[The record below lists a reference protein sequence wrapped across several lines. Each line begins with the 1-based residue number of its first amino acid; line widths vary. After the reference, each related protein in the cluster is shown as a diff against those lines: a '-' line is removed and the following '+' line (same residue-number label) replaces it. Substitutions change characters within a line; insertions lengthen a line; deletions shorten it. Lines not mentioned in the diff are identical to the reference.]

1 MSDPERLL
9 GIVRRAQ
16 TDGRE
21 WSELVRIDPESFEPV
36 AERGLPIS
44 IWGVSSWAYSPDRS
58 RLALVRNVE
67 GRRGSS
73 GSLRI
78 VDVAGMGRELELPLG
93 LGGAPVLAW
102 LEPDRIVA
110 AYYGHHPERFEIVTI
125 APSARRVLSRTPLAG
140 DLMAV
145 GRARDAVVLLL
156 SPKGRIGPGSLVVVD
171 AGVVRSVALDRVWI
185 GSEPPD
191 AYADQPV
198 ARWRRAGLAVDP
210 DGRRAYV
217 FPPGSDAAAID
228 LETLALSYHAL
239 AKPVSLF
246 GRIRDFLDPAAEAKA
261 IEGPARFAQWLG
273 GGLVAVSG
281 TDYSTWKDR
290 ESRLQMRSTPAGLTL
305 VDTRNWMVRRIDPHA
320 AGASLAEGLLLAT
333 GSTCESEGGRCT
345 GIGVAAYELDGGLR
359 YRLFAGKSVWVWT
372 SPILR
377 GRAYVGGLGE
387 GEPMR
392 LLELATGRLI
402 GERRQPLPWL
412 LVGDASA
419 FGG

>member
-1 MSDPERLL
+1 
-9 GIVRRAQ
+9 VQ

-21 WSELVRIDPESFEPV
+21 WSELVRIDPESLEPV
-36 AERGLPIS
+36 AERGLSIS
-44 IWGVSSWAYSPDRS
+44 MWGVWSWAYSPDRS

-67 GRRGSS
+67 ARRGSS
-73 GSLRI
+73 ASLRI
-78 VDVAGMGRELELPLG
+78 VDVNGMRRELELPLG
-93 LGGAPVLAW
+93 YGGAPVLAW

-110 AYYGHHPERFEIVTI
+110 LHYGGFGRLEILTI
-125 APSARRVLSRTPLAG
+125 APSARRVLSRTPLDG

-145 GRARDAVVLLL
+145 GSARDAVVALL
-156 SPKGRIGPGSLVVVD
+156 SPKGRIGAGSLVVVD
-171 AGVVRSVALDRVWI
+171 ARAVRSVALDRVWI
-185 GSEPPD
+185 GNEQPD

-210 DGRRAYV
+210 DGRRAHV
-217 FPPGSDAAAID
+217 FPAGSDAAAID
-228 LETLALSYHAL
+228 LDTLAVSYHAL
-239 AKPVSLF
+239 AEPVSLF
-246 GRIRDFLDPAAEAKA
+246 GRIRDFFDPAAEAKA
-261 IEGPARFAQWLG
+261 IEGPARFARWLG

-281 TDYSTWKDR
+281 TDHATWKDR
-290 ESRLQMRSTPAGLTL
+290 EGRLQMRSTPAGLTL
-305 VDTRNWMVRRIDPHA
+305 VDTRNWTVRRIDPHA
-320 AGASLAEGLLLAT
+320 AGASIAEGLLLAT

-345 GIGVAAYELDGGLR
+345 GIGVAAYELDGRLR
-359 YRLFAGKSVWVWT
+359 YRLFEGKSVWVWT

-392 LLELATGRLI
+392 VLELATGRLV